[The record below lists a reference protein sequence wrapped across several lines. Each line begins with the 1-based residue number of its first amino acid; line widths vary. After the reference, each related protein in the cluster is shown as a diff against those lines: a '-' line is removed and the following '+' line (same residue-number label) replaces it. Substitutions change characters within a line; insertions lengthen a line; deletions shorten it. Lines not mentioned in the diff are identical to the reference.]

1 VQCDIRRDQSWAVR
15 QTPANDDQRHLDDG
29 ERTGQPKP
37 LASQCEQGCDPRQ
50 HREREQRRTPERA
63 EQALSKRLRLGPHGK
78 DCSERGALTL
88 NPRGAFIQA
97 LAIVTKTADSTPLS
111 ATIAPA
117 TRWSSGFTL
126 SQP

>member
-1 VQCDIRRDQSWAVR
+1 MQCDIRRDQSRAVR
-15 QTPANDDQRHLDDG
+15 QTPANDDQLTWMM

-97 LAIVTKTADSTPLS
+97 FAIVTKTADSTPLS

-117 TRWSSGFTL
+117 ARWSRGLTL